1 MLMFS
6 LEYKRIF
13 AILSGLGGKN
23 GRIRDVSSP
32 GMTDKTIAKFEGVA
46 AFANGSFT
54 ASPEEGI
61 VG

>member
-6 LEYKRIF
+6 LQYKRIF
-13 AILSGLGGKN
+13 AILSGLGGKK

-32 GMTDKTIAKFEGVA
+32 GMTDKTIVKFEGVA
-46 AFANGSFT
+46 AFVEGRFT

-61 VG
+61 MG